1 MASAKR
7 AIEGMAIV
15 GLLLAAGSAR
25 RFGTQKLLVDA
36 GDGTPVAAAAGSH
49 LVAALPRSIGVVRRG
64 DPELSGLLATVGLEI
79 VENRRS
85 GRGMGTSI
93 AAGVAAAPDADGW
106 LIALGDMPWIRP
118 ETIRRVAA
126 ALEAGASIAAP
137 IINGVRGHP
146 VGFSAQWRDKLL
158 ALDSDVGARDLIAS
172 VAPHAIPTADA
183 GVIRDIDRPSDLT
196 D

>member
-1 MASAKR
+1 MAV
-7 AIEGMAIV
+7 V

-25 RFGTQKLLVDA
+25 RFGAQKLLVDIA
-36 GDGTPVAAAAGSH
+36 DGTPMAAAAGCR
-49 LVAALPRSIGVVRRG
+49 LVATLARSIAVVRPG
-64 DPELSGLLATVGLEI
+64 DPALSGILVSEGLEV
-79 VENRRS
+79 VENGRS
-85 GRGMGTSI
+85 TRGMGTSI

-118 ETIRRVAA
+118 ETIRSVAA

-137 IINGVRGHP
+137 CFNGVRGHP

-183 GVIRDIDRPSDLT
+183 GVVRDIDRPSDLT